1 MAGMGAGYADFATG
15 RPADKLD
22 RELCHDLIG
31 PAAAIRMLAQL
42 ANAEVPDSHPDARA
56 WLRGQLREIAAAGG
70 LIAEICTGA
79 LEQQETP
86 DENRDRAAH
95 R

>member
-1 MAGMGAGYADFATG
+1 VAGIGAGYADFAVDGST
-15 RPADKLD
+15 DKLG

-31 PAAAIRMLAQL
+31 PAAAIKVLAQL
-42 ANAEVPDSHPDARA
+42 ANAEVASSHPDAGA
-56 WLRGQLREIAAAGG
+56 WLQSLLREIAAAGG

-79 LEQQETP
+79 LERQ
-86 DENRDRAAH
+86 AAP

>member
-1 MAGMGAGYADFATG
+1 VAGTGAGYADFAAVG
-15 RPADKLD
+15 SADKLG

-42 ANAEVPDSHPDARA
+42 ANAEVAGSHPDAGP
-56 WLRGQLREIAAAGG
+56 WLQNRLREIAAAGG

-79 LEQQETP
+79 LEQQEAP
-86 DENRDRAAH
+86 Q
-95 R
+95 

>member
-1 MAGMGAGYADFATG
+1 MAGMKAGYADFA
-15 RPADKLD
+15 ADGSAEKLG

-42 ANAEVPDSHPDARA
+42 ANAEVAGSHPDAGPR
-56 WLRGQLREIAAAGG
+56 LQSRLREIAAAGG

-79 LEQQETP
+79 LEQ
-86 DENRDRAAH
+86 RDASQFDQR
-95 R
+95 